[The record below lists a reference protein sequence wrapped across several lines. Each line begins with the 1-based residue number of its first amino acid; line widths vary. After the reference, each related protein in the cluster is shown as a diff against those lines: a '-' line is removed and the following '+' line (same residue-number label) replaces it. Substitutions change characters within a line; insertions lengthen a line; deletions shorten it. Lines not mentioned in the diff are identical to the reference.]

1 MELQMHFDDVLHF
14 FNAKIPSPP
23 TNWTVLVMKHYLLSM
38 CYAHQQK
45 SSKEEQTNFIYYIC
59 IAYKAIYL
67 MDESH

>member
-1 MELQMHFDDVLHF
+1 MLLWFFF
-14 FNAKIPSPP
+14 FNGKIPNPP

-38 CYAHQQK
+38 WYAHQQK

>member
-1 MELQMHFDDVLHF
+1 
-14 FNAKIPSPP
+14 
-23 TNWTVLVMKHYLLSM
+23 MKHYLLSM
-38 CYAHQQK
+38 WYAHQQK